1 MNEAVTNVLA
11 TVLIMPVSNEMQIG
25 GSILPDRFTSISR
38 EQVNPILGGDLGST
52 SAPLHSNSEVTYPI
66 FVGR

>member
-1 MNEAVTNVLA
+1 MSEAVTNVLT

-25 GSILPDRFTSISR
+25 GSILPDRFTSISK

-52 SAPLHSNSEVTYPI
+52 SAPIRSYGEIIYPI
-66 FVGR
+66 FVGG